1 MLDFIKLYAD
11 KETSENSWTI
21 NINSLDENFDL
32 SVKNPNVVEVE
43 SLKNPVEILDNI
55 KELDDKNN
63 QILQQIAKLL

>member
-43 SLKNPVEILDNI
+43 SLKNPAEILDNI

>member
-43 SLKNPVEILDNI
+43 SLKNSAEILDNI